1 MKKILKHLN
10 YSIDEQQDK
19 NNKVTFVVLNNP
31 DGTPRWICSDQAKTP
46 LFLKFYMVSNFRSSL
61 FARIIR
67 TIFSLKLKR
76 FVFKKVT
83 LFIKPMEDKPTII
96 NLSNHN
102 WAIFT
107 GTVGPNN
114 KMLVYEEN
122 ESGNSFYKV
131 ATTVQAQKIIHN
143 EETTIRKLETIKS
156 NYFYTPNIKN
166 ASESFLEIQDVSA
179 LSQRYNTL
187 ENIQINALKEI
198 NELEKKVVD
207 WKIFS
212 DNLDIDANFTKIKET
227 NDSRIPRG
235 ILKKLKQ
242 LRELSQTEEIHLG
255 FSHGDF
261 TPWNMYRDG
270 EKIALYDWELA
281 NSNAPIG
288 FDAFHFI
295 IQKGILVER
304 KSWKIIRS
312 EIDAIITPEVISLWT
327 DGREISVE
335 KYLKYYLLANTVHY
349 LEIYSKQK
357 EWHIQIHWLLK
368 TWNEAI
374 SDVLCNGKN

>member
-1 MKKILKHLN
+1 M
-10 YSIDEQQDK
+10 
-19 NNKVTFVVLNNP
+19 
-31 DGTPRWICSDQAKTP
+31 R
-46 LFLKFYMVSNFRSSL
+46 
-61 FARIIR
+61 
-67 TIFSLKLKR
+67 
-76 FVFKKVT
+76 
-83 LFIKPMEDKPTII
+83 
-96 NLSNHN
+96 
-102 WAIFT
+102 
-107 GTVGPNN
+107 
-114 KMLVYEEN
+114 
-122 ESGNSFYKV
+122 
-131 ATTVQAQKIIHN
+131 
-143 EETTIRKLETIKS
+143 KS
-156 NYFYTPNIKN
+156 NCFYIPKIKN
-166 ASESFLEIQDVSA
+166 SSESFLEIQDVSA

-187 ENIQINALKEI
+187 ENIHINALKEI

-242 LRELSQTEEIHLG
+242 LREQSQTEEIHLG

-304 KSWKIIRS
+304 KSWKIIRN

-327 DGREISVE
+327 DGRETSVE
-335 KYLKYYLLANTVHY
+335 KYLKYYLLA
-349 LEIYSKQK
+349 IK
-357 EWHIQIHWLLK
+357 LLGL
-368 TWNEAI
+368 I
-374 SDVLCNGKN
+374 FYI